1 MEKILVAVDTNMD
14 SFWSL
19 VYALNLAKRIQVK
32 ISVLLVSPQMPPECE
47 GTEGERGQFPIK
59 NKIEKLIA
67 EGRSSGIRIDYYN
80 TSGSFKEEII
90 EFIQRK
96 KIDLL
101 VIEKQIT
108 KNVSE
113 LIEEIK
119 LRTCCQIELVQPK
132 VINS

>member
-1 MEKILVAVDTNMD
+1 MEKILVAVETNM
-14 SFWSL
+14 SSSWSL
-19 VYALNLAKRIQVK
+19 LYALNLAKRIQVT
-32 ISVLLVSPQMPPECE
+32 ISILLVSPPIPPDEKKTNE
-47 GTEGERGQFPIK
+47 AGAPFPIK
-59 NKIEKLIA
+59 SKIEKLIT
-67 EGRSSGIRIDYYN
+67 EGRSSGIHIEYYH

-119 LRTCCQIELVQPK
+119 LRTYCRIELVQPK